1 MTPIEEVQQ
10 LKDSF
15 LSSISGLF
23 YHDQTIFSI
32 EFDSEEN
39 DLGIDPT
46 YLTQDDVLT
55 LTDEFGKETD
65 EKITAMSIEIVA
77 YILFLIQNEKYTVY
91 ERI

>member
-10 LKDSF
+10 LKDNF

-32 EFDSEEN
+32 EFKSEEN
-39 DLGIDPT
+39 DLGINPV

-55 LTDEFGKETD
+55 LADEFGSEID
-65 EKITAMSIEIVA
+65 EKITAMSVEVIA
-77 YILFLIQNEKYTVY
+77 YILTLIQNNKYTVY